1 MYHARMTNTGTEH
14 ADTVRRAIAANAR
27 AERARAGL
35 SQKQV
40 ADRMRVRGYHWHP
53 QTVGLVERNER
64 QVWADELI
72 ALAEVLGA
80 DPYALWR
87 VPA

>member
-1 MYHARMTNTGTEH
+1 MTDEVT
-14 ADTVRRAIAANAR
+14 AAIAANIR

-40 ADRMRVRGYHWHP
+40 ADRMRKRGFVTWHP
-53 QTVGLVERNER
+53 QTVGQVERRER
-64 QVWADELI
+64 QVWTAEVY

-80 DPYALWR
+80 DPETLWR
-87 VPA
+87 VPLTG